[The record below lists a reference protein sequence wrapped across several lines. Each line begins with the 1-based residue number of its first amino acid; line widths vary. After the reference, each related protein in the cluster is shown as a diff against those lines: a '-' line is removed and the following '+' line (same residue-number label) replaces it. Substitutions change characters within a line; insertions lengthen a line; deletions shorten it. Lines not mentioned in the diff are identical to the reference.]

1 MEWKN
6 IDSQID
12 GQTGKGQKNKQINR
26 RERIMQ
32 TNMWIDRKVID
43 KLKQMDRQIDCKK
56 DWMIDGRL

>member
-1 MEWKN
+1 MDWKN

-43 KLKQMDRQIDCKK
+43 RLKQMDRWIDRQTVKR
-56 DWMIDGRL
+56 IG